1 MPKIVDFDRSPF
13 GRDPHVAPLIS
24 GQGARSYYRVG
35 YLDTARDTA
44 SALRKRDGTNESAMP
59 VLYLFRHYV
68 ELALKDILAAGGAF
82 AIDLADKKFGHNL
95 AALWGEVAKVLNNF
109 NFETT
114 VGQHSVINEL
124 VELDARADAFRYALD
139 KAERQQFERIGSV
152 DLDSLLTAIE
162 DLSKFFERVLDKL
175 EEAEA
180 EMDEMI
186 EEAIARDPY

>member
-1 MPKIVDFDRSPF
+1 MPKIVDFDQSPF
-13 GRDPHVAPLIS
+13 GGDPRVAPLIS
-24 GQGARSYYRVG
+24 GRGARSYYRVG

-44 SALRKRDGTNESAMP
+44 SALRKRDGTNASAMP

-82 AIDLADKKFGHNL
+82 AIDLADRKFGHDL
-95 AALWGEVAKVLNNF
+95 AALWGEVGKVLENF
-109 NFETT
+109 GFEATADL
-114 VGQHSVINEL
+114 HSAIYEL

-139 KAERQQFERIGSV
+139 SAERQQFERIGSV
-152 DLDSLLTAIE
+152 DLDALLTAIS
-162 DLSKFFERVLDKL
+162 DLSMFFERVLDKL
-175 EEAEA
+175 EEAES

>member
-1 MPKIVDFDRSPF
+1 MPKIVDFDRLPF
-13 GRDPHVAPLIS
+13 GHATRFAPLIS

-44 SALRKRDGTNESAMP
+44 SALRKRNSTNESAMP

-82 AIDLADKKFGHNL
+82 AIDFADKKFGHDL
-95 AALWGEVAKVLNNF
+95 AALWGEVDKVLENF
-109 NFETT
+109 GFEATAD
-114 VGQHSVINEL
+114 QHSFINEL

-139 KAERQQFERIGSV
+139 RAEQQQFERIGSV
-152 DLDSLLTAIE
+152 DLDTLLTAID
-162 DLSKFFERVLDKL
+162 DLSAFFECVLEKL
-175 EEAEA
+175 NEAEA

-186 EEAIARDPY
+186 EEAIASDPY